1 MGINDAFD
9 ELQGAVNADIG
20 QVKVAR
26 ERRDIFKKALLS
38 EPDVLETFGS
48 GSLSRSTQ
56 LKPIHDVDIVVVYD
70 AAAHPG
76 WGEPGDS
83 AGDALTHAS
92 GQIHRLLGQTFG
104 TVAHEVRLADPRD
117 HAVKCFLDDKDEDE
131 AFTVD
136 VMPALRQSDGTL
148 LIPETRTKRWIP
160 ANPEYLIRKV
170 AEHQGQWEHFRP
182 LVRVLKDWRHSAPVQ
197 GRIKSL
203 VMEVLALQ
211 CMPKEGS
218 RADGLKMFFTSAAAR
233 VSEGIV
239 DPAGLCGEIQ
249 PDLDYDGLCDAFADA
264 ADLADRACAAAAAG
278 DTDGALRLWQDI
290 FGDEFPAP
298 AKSKITGTP
307 ALITAPALITPR
319 PVKDAP
325 QG

>member
-9 ELQGAVNADIG
+9 ELQAEVNADID
-20 QVKVAR
+20 QVKLAR
-26 ERRDIFKKALLS
+26 ERRDTFKKAMS
-38 EPDVLETFGS
+38 GEEDVLETFGS

-70 AAAHPG
+70 VTAHPD
-76 WGEPGDS
+76 WGAPGDS
-83 AGDALTHAS
+83 AGEALDHA
-92 GQIHRLLGQTFG
+92 GDQIHRLLGQTYG
-104 TVAHEVRLADPRD
+104 TVAQEVRRAVPRN
-117 HAVKCFLDDKDEDE
+117 HAVKCFLDDKDEEE

-148 LIPETRTKRWIP
+148 LIPEKLNRCWVP
-160 ANPEYLIRKV
+160 ADPEYLIRKV
-170 AEHQGQWEHFRP
+170 AEHQGAWEHFRP

-203 VMEVLALQ
+203 VVEILALE

-218 RADGLKMFFTSAAAR
+218 RAEGLKTFFTAAAVR
-233 VSEGIV
+233 VNEGV
-239 DPAGLCGEIQ
+239 SDPAGLCGEVQ
-249 PDLDYDGLCDAFADA
+249 PDLDYDGLSDAFADA
-264 ADLADRACAAAAAG
+264 ADLAERACAAAAAG

-290 FGDEFPAP
+290 FGDGFPAP
-298 AKSKITGTP
+298 AKPASKITGTP
-307 ALITAPALITPR
+307 ALVAPR
-319 PVKDAP
+319 PIKDAP